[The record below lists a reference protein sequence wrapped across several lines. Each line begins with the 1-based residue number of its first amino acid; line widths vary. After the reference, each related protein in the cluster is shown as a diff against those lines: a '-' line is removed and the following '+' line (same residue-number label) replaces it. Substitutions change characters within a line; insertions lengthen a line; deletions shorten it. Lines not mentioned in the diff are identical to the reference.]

1 MNRVLVTCGIVLFP
15 LMIEVQ
21 GKEKKNKAEKSI
33 LRCNGKNVS
42 KLDDKI
48 NSQVTSKQDHWAL

>member
-1 MNRVLVTCGIVLFP
+1 MKRVLLFP

-21 GKEKKNKAEKSI
+21 RDETKNKAEKNI
-33 LRCNGKNVS
+33 LRRNGKNVS

-48 NSQVTSKQDHWAL
+48 NLQVTSKQDHWAL

>member
-1 MNRVLVTCGIVLFP
+1 MKRVLLFP

-21 GKEKKNKAEKSI
+21 REEKKNKAEKNI
-33 LRCNGKNVS
+33 LRRNGKNVS

-48 NSQVTSKQDHWAL
+48 NLQVTSKQDHWAL

>member
-1 MNRVLVTCGIVLFP
+1 MWYGVLKKRGNVDRQAQR
-15 LMIEVQ
+15 E
-21 GKEKKNKAEKSI
+21 EKKNKAEKNI

-48 NSQVTSKQDHWAL
+48 SLPVTSKQDHWAL

>member
-21 GKEKKNKAEKSI
+21 REEKKNKAEKNI

-48 NSQVTSKQDHWAL
+48 SLPVTSKQDHWAL